1 MENKANIKFYPDQ
14 DMLEIVKKR
23 IDEIRNKNIQDDI
36 NVIRLNLFKKKNL
49 LEEILDS
56 EDNKYQDVNLEIKK
70 IKNKVSKLQKELSL
84 NIDF

>member
-1 MENKANIKFYPDQ
+1 
-14 DMLEIVKKR
+14 
-23 IDEIRNKNIQDDI
+23 
-36 NVIRLNLFKKKNL
+36 